1 MQFIESSIAGRMG
14 WELRGMRGAR
24 ATSPLRRAPRS
35 VTLPAR
41 SQARSGDIEA
51 DRLEQ
56 PLVAPAVHPL
66 TGTFSAFE
74 HTAAFGPKAFR
85 LLFPLHV
92 VALALLLGVAVS
104 VVMTLGTVPGRPLTT
119 YLSLTTLLP
128 TGLGARIA
136 VHCWN
141 CQARAHWFGAMAWTI
156 AVSCGCLADFVAYG
170 LNPNP
175 ACEVPS
181 MGVYP
186 LFSLLFA
193 GINASL
199 GMEFWHTAWLAGLVL
214 CDFVAVRADSA
225 PANLAIVAL
234 VATSGAGHLA
244 QLLARRAFLHCEHL
258 QLFLRLD
265 VQRLENDVQ
274 RLTDRLRARK
284 RYIKAAYKLL
294 RGKSAQANAAA
305 AHRCPYI

>member
-1 MQFIESSIAGRMG
+1 
-14 WELRGMRGAR
+14 MRDAR
-24 ATSPLRRAPRS
+24 STSPPPRS
-35 VTLPAR
+35 VTLLAR
-41 SQARSGDIEA
+41 SQARSGYIEA

-104 VVMTLGTVPGRPLTT
+104 VVTTLGTVPGRPLTT
-119 YLSLTTLLP
+119 YLSLTTLLAP
-128 TGLGARIA
+128 GLGARIA

-141 CQARAHWFGAMAWTI
+141 CQTRAHWFGAMAWTI
-156 AVSCGCLADFVAYG
+156 AVSCGCFADFVAYG

-214 CDFVAVRADSA
+214 CDFVAVRAVLRCTGNGE
-225 PANLAIVAL
+225 PP
-234 VATSGAGHLA
+234 
-244 QLLARRAFLHCEHL
+244 RRSLGLIYHAEAC
-258 QLFLRLD
+258 R
-265 VQRLENDVQ
+265 R
-274 RLTDRLRARK
+274 
-284 RYIKAAYKLL
+284 
-294 RGKSAQANAAA
+294 
-305 AHRCPYI
+305 P

>member
-1 MQFIESSIAGRMG
+1 
-14 WELRGMRGAR
+14 MRAAR
-24 ATSPLRRAPRS
+24 TTSPLRRAPRS
-35 VTLPAR
+35 VTLLPR

-85 LLFPLHV
+85 LVFPLHV

-119 YLSLTTLLP
+119 YLSLTTLLAP
-128 TGLGARIA
+128 GLGARIA

-156 AVSCGCLADFVAYG
+156 AVSCGCFADFVAYG

-214 CDFVAVRADSA
+214 CDFLAVRAVCADSA

-234 VATSGAGHLA
+234 VATFGAGHLA

-294 RGKSAQANAAA
+294 RGKSGQANAAA